1 MCKISVLI
9 PAYNEEKSIGKCVE
23 SCLNQTRNPDEIIV
37 VNDGSTDNTLQIL
50 KSFGNQIKIIDLEK
64 NTGNKS
70 KAQEIGLNYVHTD
83 IFITTDADIFYYTAS
98 LDITFNEE
106 KYWKHQ
112 RFLGKLQKIPKFN
125 VVLCTLKKSIEKDG
139 SAKFTIK
146 GDDVYLA
153 NDLIK
158 GAYENFYDTA
168 IIVSG
173 DEDFIPAIKTVQ
185 TLGKK
190 VVNAFF
196 HKSSSNALRSVC
208 NNCINL
214 GKELKK

>member
-1 MCKISVLI
+1 MKKTRVSIFIDGSNLYNNLKQYKI
-9 PAYNEEKSIGKCVE
+9 NKKF
-23 SCLNQTRNPDEIIV
+23 QEIIEV
-37 VNDGSTDNTLQIL
+37 LVKEG
-50 KSFGNQIKIIDLEK
+50 
-64 NTGNKS
+64 
-70 KAQEIGLNYVHTD
+70 D
-83 IFITTDADIFYYTAS
+83 IADIFYYTAS

-112 RFLGKLQKIPKFN
+112 RFLGKLREIPKFN

-139 SAKFTIK
+139 STKFTIK
-146 GDDVYLA
+146 GDDVCLA

-158 GAYENFYDTA
+158 GAYEDLYDIA

-185 TLGKK
+185 TLNKK
-190 VVNAFF
+190 VINAFF
-196 HKSSSNALRSVC
+196 HKSSSNALRSIC